1 MTIKKFGGLFIAAS
15 ILLSGCVSP
24 EVVQRSSVND
34 GVLTCAEIKTQ
45 LTQLTQLEEIRTEAA
60 KGKTV
65 SGANVAA
72 AILFW
77 PAVSGNYSNAH
88 QALEAANKRNE
99 VLVAL
104 SNKKRCKF
112 S

>member
-1 MTIKKFGGLFIAAS
+1 MYNKKISGLVLGVA
-15 ILLSGCVSP
+15 LLVSGCVSP
-24 EVVQRSSVND
+24 EVVQTNSVND
-34 GVLTCAEIKTQ
+34 NAMSCEQIKV
-45 LTQLTQLEEIRTEAA
+45 QLTQLEEIRTEAQ

-65 SGANVAA
+65 SGQNVAA

-77 PAVSGNYSNAH
+77 PAVIGNFSNAQ

-104 SNKKRCKF
+104 ANQKGCAF
-112 S
+112 

>member
-1 MTIKKFGGLFIAAS
+1 MKIKNCGALFIAAS

-24 EVVQRSSVND
+24 EVVQKSSVND
-34 GVLTCAEIKTQ
+34 ASLTCDEIK
-45 LTQLTQLEEIRTEAA
+45 TQLTQLEEIRTEAA

-65 SGANVAA
+65 SGQNVAA

-77 PAVSGNYSNAH
+77 PAVIGNYSNAQ
-88 QALEAANKRNE
+88 QALEAASKRNE

-104 SNKKRCKF
+104 ANKKRCKF
-112 S
+112 